1 MFITVQYLLFD
12 KYDEK
17 YTCGMCFIVSIIMRK
32 LDDFIKKCISSQYSK
47 VYLWSQLLSRFMLG
61 DCLSP

>member
-47 VYLWSQLLSRFMLG
+47 VYL
-61 DCLSP
+61 